1 MGLFHEVVYTF
12 TIGCKIVFLAYISA
26 FFNSLTQLRNEKQLK
41 SETKSLIFR
50 FNQKSLNDFNFKNGI
65 KPKNSLF
72 LFFTK
77 HKHTKLGLN
86 KNLFKQTAI
95 YGLATVFP
103 RMLSFFLVR
112 LYTGILPTGEYGE
125 VSIVLSWM
133 VFLNVVLSYGMETAF
148 FRFYNSESDKQ
159 NVIATSTISIF
170 WSSIIFLFGAL
181 IFRGTLASWAN
192 VDVQY
197 VTYAIWILVLDA
209 LVIVPFSKLRAN
221 QKPMLYAIIKIGNVA
236 VNLVLNLF
244 FLTLLPTIAA
254 ASPNSFIGNLYVENY
269 EIGYIFVSNLAA
281 SLLTLLV
288 LSPNYLSL
296 TRKFDKVLWKKRMQY
311 GLPILVAGI
320 AFAVNEHFDKILLDK
335 WLPENV
341 AKSEVGAYSA
351 CYKLGLFMVLFATAF
366 RLGIEPF
373 FFSHSNHENA
383 PQTYAMITKYFVIF
397 GSLILLGVIVFADV
411 LKFLLLDN
419 KSYWEAMKVVPL
431 IILANFFLGIYNNLS
446 VWYKLTDRTKMG
458 AYISIVGAILTLV
471 LNYLLIPKFSYYGSA
486 IATIVAYGSMM
497 FISYILGNRYFPI
510 PYDMEKIGGYLGL
523 SIVFSAISFYGF
535 RENYFVGIPL
545 LLLFM
550 YFVYHNE
557 KVIILSIIKRK
568 K

>member
-1 MGLFHEVVYTF
+1 
-12 TIGCKIVFLAYISA
+12 
-26 FFNSLTQLRNEKQLK
+26 
-41 SETKSLIFR
+41 
-50 FNQKSLNDFNFKNGI
+50 
-65 KPKNSLF
+65 
-72 LFFTK
+72 
-77 HKHTKLGLN
+77 
-86 KNLFKQTAI
+86 
-95 YGLATVFP
+95 
-103 RMLSFFLVR
+103 MLSFLLVR

-133 VFLNVVLSYGMETAF
+133 VFFNVVLSYGMETAF
-148 FRFYNSESDKQ
+148 FRFYNSETDKE

-181 IFRGTLASWAN
+181 IFRGTLASLAN
-192 VDVQY
+192 VEVQY

-221 QKPMLYAIIKIGNVA
+221 QKPMLYAIIKMGNVT
-236 VNLVLNLF
+236 VNLLLNLF
-244 FLTLLPTIAA
+244 FLKLLPVIAA
-254 ASPNSFIGNLYVENY
+254 SSPNSFIGNLYVANY

-281 SLLTLLV
+281 SLLTLVV
-288 LSPNYLSL
+288 LSPNYLFL
-296 TRKFDKVLWKKRMQY
+296 TRKFDAVLWKKMMRY

-320 AFAVNEHFDKILLDK
+320 AFAVNEHFDKILLGY

-373 FFSHSNHENA
+373 FFSHSKNENA

-411 LKFLLLDN
+411 LKFLLLDD

-458 AYISIVGAILTLV
+458 AYISIVGAVLTLA

-497 FISYILGNRYFPI
+497 LISYVLGNRYYPI

-535 RENYFVGIPL
+535 RENYLVGISL
-545 LLLFM
+545 LLVFV

-557 KVIILSIIKRK
+557 KATILSIIKRK

>member
-1 MGLFHEVVYTF
+1 MGLY
-12 TIGCKIVFLAYISA
+12 
-26 FFNSLTQLRNEKQLK
+26 K
-41 SETKSLIFR
+41 S
-50 FNQKSLNDFNFKNGI
+50 
-65 KPKNSLF
+65 
-72 LFFTK
+72 
-77 HKHTKLGLN
+77 
-86 KNLFKQTAI
+86 LFKQTAI
-95 YGLATVFP
+95 YGLATVLP
-103 RMLSFFLVR
+103 RMLSFLLVR

-133 VFLNVVLSYGMETAF
+133 VFFNVVLSYGMETAF
-148 FRFYNSESDKQ
+148 FRFYNSETDKE

-181 IFRGTLASWAN
+181 IFRGTLASLAN
-192 VDVQY
+192 VEVQY

-236 VNLVLNLF
+236 VNLALNLF
-244 FLTLLPTIAA
+244 FLLLLPKIAA
-254 ASPNSFIGNLYVENY
+254 SSPNSFIGNLYVANY

-281 SLLTLLV
+281 SLLTLVV
-288 LSPNYLSL
+288 LSPNYLFL
-296 TRKFDKVLWKKRMQY
+296 TRKFDAVLWKKMMRY

-320 AFAVNEHFDKILLDK
+320 AFAVNEHFDKILLGY
-335 WLPENV
+335 WLPESV

-373 FFSHSNHENA
+373 FFSHSKNENA

-458 AYISIVGAILTLV
+458 AYISIVGAVLTLV

-486 IATIVAYGSMM
+486 IATIAAYGSMM
-497 FISYILGNRYFPI
+497 FISYVLGNRYYPI

-523 SIVFSAISFYGF
+523 SILFSAISFYGF

-545 LLLFM
+545 LMLFV

-557 KVIILSIIKRK
+557 KATILSIIKRK